1 MIRPAVDGTINVLQA
16 CADAGTV
23 KKVILTSSIA
33 AVSNGISGNPNLP
46 PDHIYDESD
55 WSDEASCEAY
65 ERSKTKAERAAWD
78 FVKKLEANKMF
89 ELVVLNPAYVQGP
102 LLSRAAGE
110 ATKSACLRLFSGE
123 LFAIPNVY
131 LPIIDVRD
139 VVAANIAAM
148 EKPEAV
154 GNRYILVSETVSYRD
169 IAQYANEEFKLQGY
183 KIPTLPLPKIGVWM
197 VKFFNADAKRLY
209 PLIGKCMIY
218 NNEKMVGELGITPR
232 SAKES
237 VIDLCYSLINLGDV
251 KKTPS
256 YLGHPST
263 RPPPPSTEKV
273 EPGSAEPASEDTA
286 VTHEPANKNTAV
298 TQEPASEDTAVT
310 QEPAREDTAKSE

>member
-23 KKVILTSSIA
+23 KRVILTSSVA
-33 AVSNGISGNPNLP
+33 AVSNGVSGNPNLP

-78 FVKKLEANKMF
+78 FVKKLEESKMF

-110 ATKSACLRLFSGE
+110 GTKFVCLSLFLGK
-123 LFAIPNVY
+123 LFAVPNIY
-131 LPIIDVRD
+131 FPIIDVRD
-139 VVAANIAAM
+139 VVAANIAAI
-148 EKPEAV
+148 EKPEAA
-154 GNRYILVSETVSYRD
+154 GKRYILVSETVNYRD
-169 IAQYANEEFKLQGY
+169 IAQYANEEFKPQGY
-183 KIPTLPLPKIGVWM
+183 KIPTMPLPKIGVWLG
-197 VKFFNADAKRLY
+197 KFVNADAKRTY
-209 PLIGKCMIY
+209 PMIGKLVSY

-237 VIDLCYSLINLGDV
+237 VIDLCYSLIDLGDV

-263 RPPPPSTEKV
+263 RPPPPEK
-273 EPGSAEPASEDTA
+273 EPTTA
-286 VTHEPANKNTAV
+286 PDEAP
-298 TQEPASEDTAVT
+298 
-310 QEPAREDTAKSE
+310 